1 MIQNRKGVLL
11 SMYRFSKAELK
22 DKIEKNLMLL
32 FSVEPEQASDD
43 QFYKATSLLVRNFLM
58 EKRKDF
64 SAYTHS
70 NGNKEIY
77 YLSME
82 FLMGR
87 SLKNSLYNLG
97 VAGLIGSALEEMG
110 VKLENLYEYEPDPGL
125 GNGGLG
131 RLAACYLDGLAS
143 QDYTATGYCI
153 LYEYGIF
160 KQKII
165 DGWQTELPDYWLPGG
180 EIWLSPSP
188 DQAIDVHFGGEI
200 EESWDYGYHHVDYKN
215 YSTVKAVPY
224 DLPVS
229 GYRSNGVSNLR
240 LWKAVSAGIDMDSFN
255 RGDYLSALR
264 QNSMTEVISKVLYPN
279 DSHLEGKLLR
289 LRQQYFL
296 VAASVGDI
304 INRHMSTY
312 GTLDN
317 LADKI
322 AIHINDTHPTLAI
335 PELMRIL
342 LDECGYT
349 WERAWELTQ
358 GVFAYTNHTVMS
370 EALEIWSEDL
380 FKNLLPRI
388 YQIICEINRRF
399 CLELE
404 QKYHQPAHAVSA
416 MSIVQN
422 RGIKMAN
429 LCVVG
434 SHSVNGVSRLH
445 SQIIKEDLFN
455 AFYNIWPE
463 KFTNVTNGIASRRWL
478 LQANPNLTKFISSRI
493 GDGFLKDFS
502 QLSRLKEF
510 ASDPASL
517 QELAQVKRKNKL
529 EFSKFVQKQYG
540 IELDPDSIFDAQ
552 IKRLHEYKRQHLNAL
567 HILYLMKKLRENPDL
582 DLTPR
587 TFIFGAKAAPG
598 YYLAKQI
605 IRLICVLQKE
615 IENDPVL
622 RKKLRIV
629 YLEDYR
635 VTLSE
640 ILTPAC
646 DVSEQISLAGTE
658 ASGTGNM
665 KLMLGGAITLGTYD
679 GANVEIHEQVGDENI
694 LIFGMRTEEVTSLRH
709 WGYTPEEIYHKD
721 PVIKDLIDTLY
732 AGIGGNKFPDIAG
745 SLKTTDPY
753 MVLADFHSYVQAQE
767 KIQQLYRRPE
777 VWSRMSLM
785 NIAGSGIFCADRAVE
800 EYAKRIWH
808 LTK

>member
-1 MIQNRKGVLL
+1 MD
-11 SMYRFSKAELK
+11 RFSKAELK
-22 DKIEKNLMLL
+22 AEIEKNLMLL

-43 QFYKATSLLVRNFLM
+43 QFYKATSLMVRNILT
-58 EKRKDF
+58 EKQKNF

-70 NGNKEIY
+70 NGNKEVY

-87 SLKNSLYNLG
+87 SLKNSLYNLEI
-97 VAGLIGSALEEMG
+97 VGLVSAALDEMG

-180 EIWLSPSP
+180 EIWLTPNP
-188 DQAIDVHFGGEI
+188 DQAIDVHFGGEV
-200 EESWDYGYHHVDYKN
+200 EEFWDYGYHHINYKN
-215 YSTVKAVPY
+215 YNTVKAVPY
-224 DLPVS
+224 DMPVS
-229 GYRSNGVSNLR
+229 GYQSEGVSNLR

-279 DSHLEGKLLR
+279 DSHMEGKLLR

-296 VAASVGDI
+296 AAASVGDI
-304 INRHMSTY
+304 INHHMATY

-370 EALEIWSEDL
+370 EALEIWNEDM

-404 QKYHQPAHAVSA
+404 QKYNQPPYAVSS

-434 SHSVNGVSRLH
+434 SHSVNGVSKLH
-445 SQIIKEDLFN
+445 SQIIKDDLFHL
-455 AFYNIWPE
+455 FYGVWPE

-478 LQANPNLTKFISSRI
+478 LQANPRLTKFISARI
-493 GDGFLKDFS
+493 GEDYLKDFS
-502 QLSRLKEF
+502 QLSQLKTF
-510 ASDPASL
+510 AEDPDTL
-517 QELAQVKRKNKL
+517 KELAQVKRENKL
-529 EFSKFVQKQYG
+529 SFAGFVQKQYG
-540 IELDPDSIFDAQ
+540 ITLDPESIFDAQ
-552 IKRLHEYKRQHLNAL
+552 VKRLHEYKRQHLNAL
-567 HILYLMKKLRENPDL
+567 HILHLMKKLRDNPNL

-587 TFIFGAKAAPG
+587 AFIFGAKAAPG

-615 IENDPVL
+615 IENDPLL
-622 RKKLRIV
+622 RQKLRIV

-640 ILTPAC
+640 LLTPAC

-694 LIFGMRTEEVTSLRH
+694 VIFGMRTEEVNAMRQR
-709 WGYTPEEIYHKD
+709 GYAPGEYYQKD
-721 PVIKDLIDTLY
+721 PLIRDLIDTLY
-732 AGIGGNKFPDIAG
+732 AGISGNKFPEIAD
-745 SLKTTDPY
+745 SLKNTDPY
-753 MVLADFHSYVQAQE
+753 MVLADFRAYLQAQE
-767 KIQQLYRRPE
+767 KIQQLYRQPD
-777 VWSRMSLM
+777 VWHRMSLM
-785 NIAGSGIFCADRAVE
+785 NIAGSGVFCADRAVE
-800 EYAKRIWH
+800 EYAQRIWR

>member
-1 MIQNRKGVLL
+1 MD
-11 SMYRFSKAELK
+11 RFSKAELK
-22 DKIEKNLMLL
+22 AEIEKNLMLL

-43 QFYKATSLLVRNFLM
+43 QFYKATALMVRNILT
-58 EKRKDF
+58 EKQKNF

-70 NGNKEIY
+70 NGNKEVY

-87 SLKNSLYNLG
+87 SLKNSLHNLEI
-97 VAGLIGSALEEMG
+97 AGLASAALEEMG
-110 VKLENLYEYEPDPGL
+110 VKLECLYEYEPDPGL

-180 EIWLSPSP
+180 EIWLTPNP
-188 DQAIDVHFGGEI
+188 DQAIDVHFGGEV
-200 EESWDYGYHHVDYKN
+200 EEFWDYGYHHINYKN
-215 YSTVKAVPY
+215 YNTVKAIPY
-224 DLPVS
+224 DMPVS
-229 GYRSNGVSNLR
+229 GYQSEGVSNLR

-279 DSHLEGKLLR
+279 DSHMEGKLLR

-304 INRHMSTY
+304 VNRHMSTY

-370 EALEIWSEDL
+370 EALEVWNEDL

-404 QKYHQPAHAVSA
+404 QKYHQPPYAVSS

-434 SHSVNGVSRLH
+434 SHSVNGVSKLH
-445 SQIIKEDLFN
+445 SKIIQDDLFHL
-455 AFYNIWPE
+455 FYGIWPE

-478 LQANPNLTKFISSRI
+478 LQANPRLTKFISSRI
-493 GDGFLKDFS
+493 GEGYLKDFS
-502 QLSRLKEF
+502 QISRLKAF
-510 ASDPASL
+510 ADDPDSL
-517 QELAQVKRKNKL
+517 KELAQVKRENKL
-529 EFSKFVQKQYG
+529 SFSKFVQKQYG
-540 IELDPDSIFDAQ
+540 IALNPDSIFDAQ
-552 IKRLHEYKRQHLNAL
+552 VKRLHEYKRQHLNAL

-582 DLTPR
+582 DLVPR

-615 IENDPVL
+615 IENDPLL
-622 RKKLRIV
+622 RQKLRIV

-640 ILTPAC
+640 LLTPAC

-694 LIFGMRTEEVTSLRH
+694 MIFGMRTEEVDALRQR
-709 WGYTPEEIYHKD
+709 GYAPGEYYEKD
-721 PVIKDLIDTLY
+721 PLIQDLINTLY
-732 AGIGGNKFPDIAG
+732 EGISGSKFPEIAD
-745 SLKTTDPY
+745 SLKNVDPY
-753 MVLADFHSYVQAQE
+753 MVLADFRAYIEAQE
-767 KIQQLYRRPE
+767 KIQQLYRQPE

-785 NIAGSGIFCADRAVE
+785 NIAGSGVFCADRAVE
-800 EYAKRIWH
+800 EYAHRIWR

>member
-1 MIQNRKGVLL
+1 MD
-11 SMYRFSKAELK
+11 RFSKAELK
-22 DKIEKNLMLL
+22 AEIEKNLMLL

-43 QFYKATSLLVRNFLM
+43 QFYKATALMVRNILT
-58 EKRKDF
+58 EKQKNF

-70 NGNKEIY
+70 NGNKEVY

-87 SLKNSLYNLG
+87 SLKNSLYNLEI
-97 VAGLIGSALEEMG
+97 AGLASAALEEMG
-110 VKLENLYEYEPDPGL
+110 VKLERLYEYEPDPGL

-180 EIWLSPSP
+180 EIWLTPNP
-188 DQAIDVHFGGEI
+188 DQAIDVHFGGEV
-200 EESWDYGYHHVDYKN
+200 EEFWDYGYHHINYKN
-215 YSTVKAVPY
+215 YNTVKAVPY
-224 DLPVS
+224 DMPVS
-229 GYRSNGVSNLR
+229 GYQSKGVSNLR

-279 DSHLEGKLLR
+279 DSHMEGKLLR

-304 INRHMSTY
+304 VNRHMSTY
-312 GTLDN
+312 DTLDN

-370 EALEIWSEDL
+370 EALEVWNEDL

-404 QKYHQPAHAVSA
+404 QKYHQPPYAVSS

-434 SHSVNGVSRLH
+434 SHSVNGVSKLH
-445 SQIIKEDLFN
+445 SKIIQDDLFHL
-455 AFYNIWPE
+455 FYGIWPE

-478 LQANPNLTKFISSRI
+478 LQANPRLTKFISSRI
-493 GDGFLKDFS
+493 GESYLKDFS
-502 QLSRLKEF
+502 QISRLKAF
-510 ASDPASL
+510 ADDPDSL
-517 QELAQVKRKNKL
+517 KELAQVKRENKL
-529 EFSKFVQKQYG
+529 SFSKFVQKQYG
-540 IELDPDSIFDAQ
+540 IALNPDSIFDAQ
-552 IKRLHEYKRQHLNAL
+552 VKRLHEYKRQHLNAL

-582 DLTPR
+582 DLVPR

-615 IENDPVL
+615 IENDPLL
-622 RKKLRIV
+622 RQKLRIV

-640 ILTPAC
+640 LLTPAC

-694 LIFGMRTEEVTSLRH
+694 MIFGMRTEEVDALRQR
-709 WGYTPEEIYHKD
+709 GYAPGEYYEKD
-721 PVIKDLIDTLY
+721 PLIQDLINTLY
-732 AGIGGNKFPDIAG
+732 EGISGSKFPEIAD
-745 SLKTTDPY
+745 SLKNVDPY
-753 MVLADFHSYVQAQE
+753 MVLADFRAYIEAQE
-767 KIQQLYRRPE
+767 KIQQLYRQPE

-785 NIAGSGIFCADRAVE
+785 NIAGSGVFCADRAVE
-800 EYAKRIWH
+800 EYAHRIWR

>member
-1 MIQNRKGVLL
+1 MD
-11 SMYRFSKAELK
+11 RFSKAELK
-22 DKIEKNLMLL
+22 AEIEKNLMLL

-43 QFYKATSLLVRNFLM
+43 QFYKATSLMVRNILT
-58 EKRKDF
+58 EKQKNF

-70 NGNKEIY
+70 NGNKEVY

-87 SLKNSLYNLG
+87 SLKNSLYNLEI
-97 VAGLIGSALEEMG
+97 VGLVSAALDEMG

-180 EIWLSPSP
+180 EIWLTPNP
-188 DQAIDVHFGGEI
+188 DQAIDVHFGAEA
-200 EESWDYGYHHVDYKN
+200 EEFWDYGYHHINYKN
-215 YSTVKAVPY
+215 YNTVKAVPY
-224 DLPVS
+224 DMPVS
-229 GYRSNGVSNLR
+229 GYQSEGVSNLR

-279 DSHLEGKLLR
+279 DSHMEGKLLR

-296 VAASVGDI
+296 AAASVGDI
-304 INRHMSTY
+304 INHHMATY

-370 EALEIWSEDL
+370 EALEIWNEDM

-404 QKYHQPAHAVSA
+404 QKYNQPPYAVSS

-434 SHSVNGVSRLH
+434 SHSVNGVSKLH
-445 SQIIKEDLFN
+445 SQIIKDDLFHL
-455 AFYNIWPE
+455 FYGVWPE

-478 LQANPNLTKFISSRI
+478 LQANPRLTKFISARI
-493 GDGFLKDFS
+493 GEDYLKDFS
-502 QLSRLKEF
+502 QLSQLKTF
-510 ASDPASL
+510 AEDPDTL
-517 QELAQVKRKNKL
+517 KELAQVKRENKL
-529 EFSKFVQKQYG
+529 SFAGFVQKQYG
-540 IELDPDSIFDAQ
+540 ITLDPESIFDAQ
-552 IKRLHEYKRQHLNAL
+552 VKRLHEYKRQHLNAL
-567 HILYLMKKLRENPDL
+567 HILHLMKKLRDNPNL

-615 IENDPVL
+615 IENDPLL
-622 RKKLRIV
+622 RQKLRIV

-640 ILTPAC
+640 LLTPAC

-694 LIFGMRTEEVTSLRH
+694 VIFGMRTEEVNAMRQR
-709 WGYTPEEIYHKD
+709 GYAPGEYYQKD
-721 PVIKDLIDTLY
+721 PLIRDLIDTLY
-732 AGIGGNKFPDIAG
+732 AGISGNKFPEIAD
-745 SLKTTDPY
+745 SLKNTDPY
-753 MVLADFHSYVQAQE
+753 MVLADFRAYLEAQE
-767 KIQQLYRRPE
+767 KIQQLYRQPD
-777 VWSRMSLM
+777 VWHRMSLM
-785 NIAGSGIFCADRAVE
+785 NIAGSGVFCADRAVE
-800 EYAKRIWH
+800 EYAQRIWR

>member
-1 MIQNRKGVLL
+1 MD
-11 SMYRFSKAELK
+11 RFSKAELK
-22 DKIEKNLMLL
+22 AEIEKNLMLL

-43 QFYKATSLLVRNFLM
+43 QFYKATALMVRNILT
-58 EKRKDF
+58 EKQKNF

-70 NGNKEIY
+70 NGNKEVY

-87 SLKNSLYNLG
+87 SLKNSLYNLEI
-97 VAGLIGSALEEMG
+97 VGLASAALEEMG
-110 VKLENLYEYEPDPGL
+110 VKLERLYEYEPDPGL

-180 EIWLSPSP
+180 EIWLTPNP
-188 DQAIDVHFGGEI
+188 DQAIDVHFGGEV
-200 EESWDYGYHHVDYKN
+200 EEFWDYGYHHINYKN
-215 YSTVKAVPY
+215 YNTVKAVPY
-224 DLPVS
+224 DMPVS
-229 GYRSNGVSNLR
+229 GYQSEGVSNLR

-264 QNSMTEVISKVLYPN
+264 QNSMTEVISKFLYPN
-279 DSHLEGKLLR
+279 DSHMEGKLLR

-304 INRHMSTY
+304 VNRHMSTY

-370 EALEIWSEDL
+370 EALEVWNEDL

-404 QKYHQPAHAVSA
+404 QKYHQPLYAVSS

-434 SHSVNGVSRLH
+434 SHSVNGVSKLH
-445 SQIIKEDLFN
+445 SKIIQDDLFHL
-455 AFYNIWPE
+455 FYGVWPE

-478 LQANPNLTKFISSRI
+478 LQANPRLTKFISSRI
-493 GDGFLKDFS
+493 GEGYLKDFS
-502 QLSRLKEF
+502 QLSRLKAF
-510 ASDPASL
+510 ADDPDSL
-517 QELAQVKRKNKL
+517 KELAQVKRENKL
-529 EFSKFVQKQYG
+529 SFSKFVQKQYG
-540 IELDPDSIFDAQ
+540 IALNPDSIFDAQ
-552 IKRLHEYKRQHLNAL
+552 VKRLHEYKRQHLNAL

-582 DLTPR
+582 DLVPR

-615 IENDPVL
+615 IENDPLL
-622 RKKLRIV
+622 RQKLRIV

-640 ILTPAC
+640 LLTPAC

-694 LIFGMRTEEVTSLRH
+694 MIFGMRTEEVDALRQR
-709 WGYTPEEIYHKD
+709 GYAPGEYYEKD
-721 PVIKDLIDTLY
+721 PLIQDLINTLY
-732 AGIGGNKFPDIAG
+732 EGISGSKFPEIAD
-745 SLKTTDPY
+745 SLKNVDPY
-753 MVLADFHSYVQAQE
+753 MVLADFRAYIEAQE
-767 KIQQLYRRPE
+767 KIQQLYRQPE

-785 NIAGSGIFCADRAVE
+785 NIAGSGVFCADRAVE
-800 EYAKRIWH
+800 EYAHRIWR

>member
-1 MIQNRKGVLL
+1 MD
-11 SMYRFSKAELK
+11 RFSKAELK
-22 DKIEKNLMLL
+22 AEIEKNLMLL

-43 QFYKATSLLVRNFLM
+43 QFYKATSLMVRNILT
-58 EKRKDF
+58 EKQKNF

-70 NGNKEIY
+70 NGNKEVY

-87 SLKNSLYNLG
+87 SLKNSLYNLEI
-97 VAGLIGSALEEMG
+97 VGLVSAALDEMG

-180 EIWLSPSP
+180 EIWLTPNP
-188 DQAIDVHFGGEI
+188 DQAIDVHFGGEV
-200 EESWDYGYHHVDYKN
+200 EEFWDYGYHHINYKN
-215 YSTVKAVPY
+215 YNTVKAVPY
-224 DLPVS
+224 DMPVS
-229 GYRSNGVSNLR
+229 GYQSEGVSNLR

-279 DSHLEGKLLR
+279 DSHMEGKLLR

-296 VAASVGDI
+296 AAASVGDI
-304 INRHMSTY
+304 INHHMATY

-370 EALEIWSEDL
+370 EALEIWNEDM

-404 QKYHQPAHAVSA
+404 QKYNRPPYAVSS

-434 SHSVNGVSRLH
+434 SHSVNGVSKLH
-445 SQIIKEDLFN
+445 SQIIKDDLFHL
-455 AFYNIWPE
+455 FYGVWPE

-478 LQANPNLTKFISSRI
+478 LQANPRLTKFISARI
-493 GDGFLKDFS
+493 GEGYLKDFS
-502 QLSRLKEF
+502 QLSQLKTF
-510 ASDPASL
+510 AEDPDTL
-517 QELAQVKRKNKL
+517 KELAQVKRENKL
-529 EFSKFVQKQYG
+529 SFAGFVQKQYG
-540 IELDPDSIFDAQ
+540 ITLDPESIFDAQ
-552 IKRLHEYKRQHLNAL
+552 VKRLHEYKRQHLNAL
-567 HILYLMKKLRENPDL
+567 HILHLMKKLRDNPNL

-587 TFIFGAKAAPG
+587 AFIFGAKAAPG

-615 IENDPVL
+615 IENDPLL
-622 RKKLRIV
+622 RQKLRIV

-640 ILTPAC
+640 LLTPAC

-694 LIFGMRTEEVTSLRH
+694 VIFGMRTEEVNAMRQR
-709 WGYTPEEIYHKD
+709 GYAPGEYYQKD
-721 PVIKDLIDTLY
+721 PLIRDLIDTLY
-732 AGIGGNKFPDIAG
+732 AGISGNKFPEIAD
-745 SLKTTDPY
+745 SLKNTDPY
-753 MVLADFHSYVQAQE
+753 MVLADFRAYLEAQE
-767 KIQQLYRRPE
+767 KVQQLYRQPD
-777 VWSRMSLM
+777 VWHRMSLM
-785 NIAGSGIFCADRAVE
+785 NIAGSGVFCADRAVE
-800 EYAKRIWH
+800 EYAQRIWR

>member
-1 MIQNRKGVLL
+1 MD
-11 SMYRFSKAELK
+11 RFSKAELK
-22 DKIEKNLMLL
+22 AEIEKNLMLL
-32 FSVEPEQASDD
+32 FSEEPEQASDD
-43 QFYKATSLLVRNFLM
+43 QFYKATALMVRNILT
-58 EKRKDF
+58 EKQKNF

-70 NGNKEIY
+70 NGNKEVY

-87 SLKNSLYNLG
+87 SLKNSLHNLEI
-97 VAGLIGSALEEMG
+97 AGLASAALEEMG
-110 VKLENLYEYEPDPGL
+110 VKLERLYEYEPDPGL

-180 EIWLSPSP
+180 EIWLTPNP
-188 DQAIDVHFGGEI
+188 DQAIDVHFGGEV
-200 EESWDYGYHHVDYKN
+200 EEFWDYGYHHINYKN
-215 YSTVKAVPY
+215 YNTVKAIPY
-224 DLPVS
+224 DMPVS
-229 GYRSNGVSNLR
+229 GYQSEGVSNLR

-279 DSHLEGKLLR
+279 DSHMEGKLLR

-304 INRHMSTY
+304 VNRHMSTY

-370 EALEIWSEDL
+370 EALEVWNEDL

-404 QKYHQPAHAVSA
+404 QKYHQPPYAVSS

-434 SHSVNGVSRLH
+434 SHSVNGVSKLH
-445 SQIIKEDLFN
+445 SKIIQDDLFHL
-455 AFYNIWPE
+455 FYGIWPE

-478 LQANPNLTKFISSRI
+478 LQANPRLTKFISSRI
-493 GDGFLKDFS
+493 GEGYLKDFS
-502 QLSRLKEF
+502 QISRLKAF
-510 ASDPASL
+510 ADDPDSL
-517 QELAQVKRKNKL
+517 KELAQVKRENKL
-529 EFSKFVQKQYG
+529 SFSKFVQKQYG
-540 IELDPDSIFDAQ
+540 IALNPDSIFDAQ
-552 IKRLHEYKRQHLNAL
+552 VKRLHEYKRQHLNAL

-582 DLTPR
+582 DLVPR

-615 IENDPVL
+615 IENDPLL
-622 RKKLRIV
+622 RQKLRIV

-640 ILTPAC
+640 LLTPAC

-694 LIFGMRTEEVTSLRH
+694 MIFGMRTEEVDALRQR
-709 WGYTPEEIYHKD
+709 GYAPGEYYEKD
-721 PVIKDLIDTLY
+721 PLIQDLINTLY
-732 AGIGGNKFPDIAG
+732 EGISGSKFPEIAD
-745 SLKTTDPY
+745 SLKNVDPY
-753 MVLADFHSYVQAQE
+753 MVLADFHAYIEAQE
-767 KIQQLYRRPE
+767 KIQQLYRQPE

-785 NIAGSGIFCADRAVE
+785 NIAGSGVFCADRAVE
-800 EYAKRIWH
+800 EYAHRIWH

>member
-1 MIQNRKGVLL
+1 MD
-11 SMYRFSKAELK
+11 RFSKAELK
-22 DKIEKNLMLL
+22 AEIEKNLMLL

-43 QFYKATSLLVRNFLM
+43 QFYKATALMVRNILT
-58 EKRKDF
+58 EKQKNF

-70 NGNKEIY
+70 NGNKEVY

-87 SLKNSLYNLG
+87 SLKNSLYNLEI
-97 VAGLIGSALEEMG
+97 VGLASAALEEMG
-110 VKLENLYEYEPDPGL
+110 VKLERLYEYEPDPGL

-180 EIWLSPSP
+180 EIWLTPNP
-188 DQAIDVHFGGEI
+188 DQAIDVHFGGEV
-200 EESWDYGYHHVDYKN
+200 EEFWDYGYHHINYKN
-215 YSTVKAVPY
+215 YNTVKAIPY
-224 DLPVS
+224 DMPVS
-229 GYRSNGVSNLR
+229 GYQSEGVSNLR

-279 DSHLEGKLLR
+279 DSHMEGKLLR

-304 INRHMSTY
+304 VNRHMSTY

-370 EALEIWSEDL
+370 EALEVWNEDL

-404 QKYHQPAHAVSA
+404 QKYHQPLYAVSS

-434 SHSVNGVSRLH
+434 SHSVNGVSKLH
-445 SQIIKEDLFN
+445 SKIIQDDLFHL
-455 AFYNIWPE
+455 FYGVWPE

-478 LQANPNLTKFISSRI
+478 LQANPRLTKFISSRI
-493 GDGFLKDFS
+493 GEGYLKDFS
-502 QLSRLKEF
+502 QLSRLKAF
-510 ASDPASL
+510 ADDPDSL
-517 QELAQVKRKNKL
+517 KELAQVKRENKL
-529 EFSKFVQKQYG
+529 SFSKFVQKQYG
-540 IELDPDSIFDAQ
+540 IALNPDSIFDAQ
-552 IKRLHEYKRQHLNAL
+552 VKRLHEYKRQHLNAL

-582 DLTPR
+582 DLVPR

-615 IENDPVL
+615 IENDPLL
-622 RKKLRIV
+622 RQKLRIV

-640 ILTPAC
+640 LLTPAC

-694 LIFGMRTEEVTSLRH
+694 MIFGMRTEEVDALRQR
-709 WGYTPEEIYHKD
+709 GYAPGEYYEKD
-721 PVIKDLIDTLY
+721 PLIQDLINTLY
-732 AGIGGNKFPDIAG
+732 EGISGSKFPEIAD
-745 SLKTTDPY
+745 SLKNVDPY
-753 MVLADFHSYVQAQE
+753 MVLADFRAYIEAQE
-767 KIQQLYRRPE
+767 KIQQLYRQPE

-785 NIAGSGIFCADRAVE
+785 NIAGSGVFCADRAVE
-800 EYAKRIWH
+800 EYAHRIWR

>member
-1 MIQNRKGVLL
+1 MD
-11 SMYRFSKAELK
+11 RFSKAELK
-22 DKIEKNLMLL
+22 AEIEKNLMLL

-43 QFYKATSLLVRNFLM
+43 QFYKATSLMVRNILT
-58 EKRKDF
+58 EKQKNF

-70 NGNKEIY
+70 NGNKEVY

-87 SLKNSLYNLG
+87 SLKNSLYNLEI
-97 VAGLIGSALEEMG
+97 VGLVSAALDEMG

-180 EIWLSPSP
+180 EIWLTPNP
-188 DQAIDVHFGGEI
+188 DQAIDVHFGGEV
-200 EESWDYGYHHVDYKN
+200 EEFWDYGYHHINYKN
-215 YSTVKAVPY
+215 YNTVKAVPY
-224 DLPVS
+224 DMPVS
-229 GYRSNGVSNLR
+229 GYQSEGVSNLR

-279 DSHLEGKLLR
+279 DSHMEGKLLR

-296 VAASVGDI
+296 AAASVGDI
-304 INRHMSTY
+304 INHHMATY

-370 EALEIWSEDL
+370 EALEIWNEDM

-404 QKYHQPAHAVSA
+404 QKYNQPPYAVSS

-434 SHSVNGVSRLH
+434 SHSVNGVSKLH
-445 SQIIKEDLFN
+445 SQIIKNDLFHL
-455 AFYNIWPE
+455 FYGVWPE

-478 LQANPNLTKFISSRI
+478 LQANPRLTKFISARI
-493 GDGFLKDFS
+493 GEGYLKDFS
-502 QLSRLKEF
+502 QLSQLKTF
-510 ASDPASL
+510 AEDPDTL
-517 QELAQVKRKNKL
+517 KELAQVKRENKL
-529 EFSKFVQKQYG
+529 SFAGFVQKQYG
-540 IELDPDSIFDAQ
+540 ITLDPESIFDAQ
-552 IKRLHEYKRQHLNAL
+552 VKRLHEYKRQHLNAL
-567 HILYLMKKLRENPDL
+567 HILHLMKKLRDNPNL

-615 IENDPVL
+615 IENDPLL
-622 RKKLRIV
+622 RQKLRIV

-640 ILTPAC
+640 LLTPAC

-694 LIFGMRTEEVTSLRH
+694 VIFGMRTEEVNAMRQR
-709 WGYTPEEIYHKD
+709 GYAPGEYYQKD
-721 PVIKDLIDTLY
+721 PLIRDLIDTLY
-732 AGIGGNKFPDIAG
+732 AGISGNKFPEIAD
-745 SLKTTDPY
+745 SLKNTDPY
-753 MVLADFHSYVQAQE
+753 MVLADFRAYIEAQE
-767 KIQQLYRRPE
+767 KIQQLYRQPD
-777 VWSRMSLM
+777 VWNRMSLM
-785 NIAGSGIFCADRAVE
+785 NIAGSGVFCADRAVE
-800 EYAKRIWH
+800 EYAQRIWR

>member
-1 MIQNRKGVLL
+1 MD
-11 SMYRFSKAELK
+11 RFSKAELK
-22 DKIEKNLMLL
+22 AEIEKNLMLL

-43 QFYKATSLLVRNFLM
+43 QFYKATALMVRNILT
-58 EKRKDF
+58 EKQKNF

-70 NGNKEIY
+70 NGNKEVY

-87 SLKNSLYNLG
+87 SLKNSLYNLEI
-97 VAGLIGSALEEMG
+97 AGLASASLEEMG
-110 VKLENLYEYEPDPGL
+110 VKLERLYEYEPDPGL

-180 EIWLSPSP
+180 EIWLTPNP
-188 DQAIDVHFGGEI
+188 DQAIDVHFGGEV
-200 EESWDYGYHHVDYKN
+200 EEFWDYGYHHINYKN
-215 YSTVKAVPY
+215 YNTVKAVPY
-224 DLPVS
+224 DMPVS
-229 GYRSNGVSNLR
+229 GYQSEGVSNLR

-279 DSHLEGKLLR
+279 DSHMEGKLLR

-304 INRHMSTY
+304 VNRHMSTY

-370 EALEIWSEDL
+370 EALEVWNEDL

-404 QKYHQPAHAVSA
+404 QKYHQPLYAVSS

-434 SHSVNGVSRLH
+434 SHSVNGVSKLH
-445 SQIIKEDLFN
+445 SKIIQDDLFHL
-455 AFYNIWPE
+455 FYGVWPE

-478 LQANPNLTKFISSRI
+478 LQANPRLTKFISSRI
-493 GDGFLKDFS
+493 GEGYLKDFS
-502 QLSRLKEF
+502 QLSRLKAF
-510 ASDPASL
+510 ADDPDSL
-517 QELAQVKRKNKL
+517 KELAQVKRENKL
-529 EFSKFVQKQYG
+529 SFSKFVQKQYG
-540 IELDPDSIFDAQ
+540 IALNPDSIFDAQ
-552 IKRLHEYKRQHLNAL
+552 VKRLHEYKRQHLNAL

-582 DLTPR
+582 DLVPR

-615 IENDPVL
+615 IENDPLL
-622 RKKLRIV
+622 RQKLRIV

-640 ILTPAC
+640 LLTPAC

-694 LIFGMRTEEVTSLRH
+694 MIFGMRTEEVDALRQR
-709 WGYTPEEIYHKD
+709 GYAPGEYYEKD
-721 PVIKDLIDTLY
+721 PLIQDLINTLY
-732 AGIGGNKFPDIAG
+732 EGISGSKFPEIAD
-745 SLKTTDPY
+745 SLKNVDPY
-753 MVLADFHSYVQAQE
+753 MVLADFRAYIEAQE
-767 KIQQLYRRPE
+767 KIQQLYRQPE

-785 NIAGSGIFCADRAVE
+785 NIAGSGVFCADRAVE
-800 EYAKRIWH
+800 EYAHRIWR

>member
-1 MIQNRKGVLL
+1 MD
-11 SMYRFSKAELK
+11 RFSKAELK
-22 DKIEKNLMLL
+22 AEIEKNLMLL

-43 QFYKATSLLVRNFLM
+43 QFYKATSLMVRNILT
-58 EKRKDF
+58 EKQKNF

-70 NGNKEIY
+70 NGNKEVY

-87 SLKNSLYNLG
+87 SLKNSLYNLEI
-97 VAGLIGSALEEMG
+97 VGLVSAALDEMG

-180 EIWLSPSP
+180 EIWLTPNP
-188 DQAIDVHFGGEI
+188 DQAIDVHFGGEV
-200 EESWDYGYHHVDYKN
+200 EEFWDYGYHHINYKN
-215 YSTVKAVPY
+215 YNTVKAVPY
-224 DLPVS
+224 DMPVS
-229 GYRSNGVSNLR
+229 GYQSEGVSNLR

-279 DSHLEGKLLR
+279 DSHMEGKLLR

-296 VAASVGDI
+296 AAASVGDI
-304 INRHMSTY
+304 INHHMATY

-370 EALEIWSEDL
+370 EALEIWNEDM

-404 QKYHQPAHAVSA
+404 QKYNQPPYAVSS

-434 SHSVNGVSRLH
+434 SHSVNGVSKLH
-445 SQIIKEDLFN
+445 SQIIKDDLFHL
-455 AFYNIWPE
+455 FYGVWPE

-478 LQANPNLTKFISSRI
+478 LQANPRLTKFISARI
-493 GDGFLKDFS
+493 GEGYLKDFS
-502 QLSRLKEF
+502 QLSQLKTF
-510 ASDPASL
+510 AEDPDTL
-517 QELAQVKRKNKL
+517 KELAQVKRENKL
-529 EFSKFVQKQYG
+529 SFAGFVQKQYG
-540 IELDPDSIFDAQ
+540 ITLDPESIFDAQ
-552 IKRLHEYKRQHLNAL
+552 VKRLHEYKRQHLNAL
-567 HILYLMKKLRENPDL
+567 HILHLMKKLRDNPNL

-615 IENDPVL
+615 IENDPLL
-622 RKKLRIV
+622 RQKLRIV

-640 ILTPAC
+640 LLTPAC

-694 LIFGMRTEEVTSLRH
+694 VIFGMRTEEVNAMRQR
-709 WGYTPEEIYHKD
+709 GYAPGEYYQKD
-721 PVIKDLIDTLY
+721 PLIRDLIDTLY
-732 AGIGGNKFPDIAG
+732 AGISGNKFPEIAD
-745 SLKTTDPY
+745 SLKNTDPY
-753 MVLADFHSYVQAQE
+753 MVLADFRAYLEAQE
-767 KIQQLYRRPE
+767 KIQQLYRQPD
-777 VWSRMSLM
+777 VWHRMSLM
-785 NIAGSGIFCADRAVE
+785 NIAGSGVFCADRAVE
-800 EYAKRIWH
+800 EYAQRIWR

>member
-1 MIQNRKGVLL
+1 MD
-11 SMYRFSKAELK
+11 RFSKAELK
-22 DKIEKNLMLL
+22 AEIEKNLMLL

-43 QFYKATSLLVRNFLM
+43 QFYKATSLMVRNILT
-58 EKRKDF
+58 EKQKNF

-70 NGNKEIY
+70 NGNKEVY

-87 SLKNSLYNLG
+87 SLKNSLYNLEI
-97 VAGLIGSALEEMG
+97 VGLVSAALDEMG

-180 EIWLSPSP
+180 EIWLTPNP
-188 DQAIDVHFGGEI
+188 DQAIDVHFGGEV
-200 EESWDYGYHHVDYKN
+200 EEFWDYGYHHINYKN
-215 YSTVKAVPY
+215 YNTVKAVPY
-224 DLPVS
+224 DMPVS
-229 GYRSNGVSNLR
+229 GYQSEGVSNLR

-279 DSHLEGKLLR
+279 DSHMEGKLLR

-296 VAASVGDI
+296 AAASVGDI
-304 INRHMSTY
+304 INHHMATY

-370 EALEIWSEDL
+370 EALEIWNEDM

-404 QKYHQPAHAVSA
+404 QKYNQPPYAVSS

-434 SHSVNGVSRLH
+434 SHSVNGVSKLH
-445 SQIIKEDLFN
+445 SQIIKDDLFHL
-455 AFYNIWPE
+455 FYGVWPE

-478 LQANPNLTKFISSRI
+478 LQANPRLTKFISARI
-493 GDGFLKDFS
+493 GEGYLKDFS
-502 QLSRLKEF
+502 QLSQLKTF
-510 ASDPASL
+510 AEDPDTL
-517 QELAQVKRKNKL
+517 KELAQVKRENKL
-529 EFSKFVQKQYG
+529 SFAGFVQKQYG
-540 IELDPDSIFDAQ
+540 ITLDPESIFDAQ
-552 IKRLHEYKRQHLNAL
+552 VKRLHEYKRQHLNAL
-567 HILYLMKKLRENPDL
+567 HILHLMKKLRDNPNL

-587 TFIFGAKAAPG
+587 AFIFGAKAAPG

-615 IENDPVL
+615 IENDPLL
-622 RKKLRIV
+622 RQKLRIV

-640 ILTPAC
+640 LLTPAC

-694 LIFGMRTEEVTSLRH
+694 VIFGMRTEEVNAMRQR
-709 WGYTPEEIYHKD
+709 GYAPGEYYQKD
-721 PVIKDLIDTLY
+721 PLIRDLIDTLY
-732 AGIGGNKFPDIAG
+732 AGISGNKFPEIAD
-745 SLKTTDPY
+745 SLKNTDPY
-753 MVLADFHSYVQAQE
+753 MVLADFRAYLQAQE
-767 KIQQLYRRPE
+767 KIQQLYRQPD
-777 VWSRMSLM
+777 VWHRMSLM
-785 NIAGSGIFCADRAVE
+785 NIAGSGVFCADRAVE
-800 EYAKRIWH
+800 EYAQRIWR

>member
-1 MIQNRKGVLL
+1 MD
-11 SMYRFSKAELK
+11 RFSKAELK
-22 DKIEKNLMLL
+22 AEIEKNLMLL

-43 QFYKATSLLVRNFLM
+43 QFYKATALMVRNILT
-58 EKRKDF
+58 EKQKNF

-70 NGNKEIY
+70 NGNKEVY

-87 SLKNSLYNLG
+87 SLKNSLYNLEI
-97 VAGLIGSALEEMG
+97 VGLASAALEEMG
-110 VKLENLYEYEPDPGL
+110 VKLERLYEYEPDPGL

-180 EIWLSPSP
+180 EIWLTPNP
-188 DQAIDVHFGGEI
+188 DQAIDVHFGGEV
-200 EESWDYGYHHVDYKN
+200 EEFWDYGYHHINYKN
-215 YSTVKAVPY
+215 YNTVKAVPY
-224 DLPVS
+224 DMPVS
-229 GYRSNGVSNLR
+229 GYQSERVSNLR

-279 DSHLEGKLLR
+279 DSHMEGKLLR

-304 INRHMSTY
+304 VNRHMSTY

-370 EALEIWSEDL
+370 EALEVWNEDL

-404 QKYHQPAHAVSA
+404 QKYHQPLYAVSS

-434 SHSVNGVSRLH
+434 SHSVNGVSKLH
-445 SQIIKEDLFN
+445 SKIIQDDLFHL
-455 AFYNIWPE
+455 FYGVWPE

-478 LQANPNLTKFISSRI
+478 LQANPRLTKFISSRI
-493 GDGFLKDFS
+493 GEGYLKDFS
-502 QLSRLKEF
+502 QLSRLKAF
-510 ASDPASL
+510 ADDPDSL
-517 QELAQVKRKNKL
+517 KELAQVKRENKL
-529 EFSKFVQKQYG
+529 SFSKFVQKQYG
-540 IELDPDSIFDAQ
+540 IALNPDSIFDAQ
-552 IKRLHEYKRQHLNAL
+552 VKRLHEYKRQHLNAL

-582 DLTPR
+582 DLVPR

-615 IENDPVL
+615 IENDPLL
-622 RKKLRIV
+622 RQKLRIV

-640 ILTPAC
+640 LLTPAC

-694 LIFGMRTEEVTSLRH
+694 MIFGMRTEEVDALRQR
-709 WGYTPEEIYHKD
+709 GYAPGEYYEKD
-721 PVIKDLIDTLY
+721 PLIQDLINTLY
-732 AGIGGNKFPDIAG
+732 EGISGSKFPEIAD
-745 SLKTTDPY
+745 SLKNVDPY
-753 MVLADFHSYVQAQE
+753 MVLADFRAYIEAQE
-767 KIQQLYRRPE
+767 KIQQLYRQPE

-785 NIAGSGIFCADRAVE
+785 NIAGSGVFCADRAVE
-800 EYAKRIWH
+800 EYAHRIWR

>member
-1 MIQNRKGVLL
+1 MD
-11 SMYRFSKAELK
+11 RFSKAELK
-22 DKIEKNLMLL
+22 AGIEKNLMLL
-32 FSVEPEQASDD
+32 FSMEPEQASDD
-43 QFYKATSLLVRNFLM
+43 QFYKATALMVRNILT
-58 EKRKDF
+58 EKQKNF
-64 SAYTHS
+64 SAYNHS
-70 NGNKEIY
+70 NGNKEVY

-87 SLKNSLYNLG
+87 SLKNSLYNLEI
-97 VAGLIGSALEEMG
+97 VGLVSAALEEMG
-110 VKLENLYEYEPDPGL
+110 VKLENLYEHEPDPGL

-143 QDYTATGYCI
+143 QGYLATGYCI

-180 EIWLSPSP
+180 EIWMTPNP
-188 DQAIDVHFGGEI
+188 DQAIDIHFGGEV
-200 EESWDYGYHHVDYKN
+200 EEFWDYGYHHINYKN
-215 YSTVKAVPY
+215 YNTVKAVPY

-229 GYRSNGVSNLR
+229 GYQSEGVSNLR

-279 DSHLEGKLLR
+279 DSHMEGKLLR

-296 VAASVGDI
+296 AAASVGDI

-342 LDECGYT
+342 LDECGYN
-349 WERAWELTQ
+349 WDKAWELTQ

-370 EALEIWSEDL
+370 EALEVWNEDL
-380 FKNLLPRI
+380 FKSLLPRI
-388 YQIICEINRRF
+388 YQIVCEINRRF

-404 QKYHQPAHAVSA
+404 QKYQQPPYAVSS

-429 LCVVG
+429 LCVAG

-445 SQIIKEDLFN
+445 SQIIKDDLFHP
-455 AFYNIWPE
+455 FYTVWPE
-463 KFTNVTNGIASRRWL
+463 KFTNVTNGIAARRWL
-478 LQANPNLTKFISSRI
+478 LQANPRLTKFIFSRI
-493 GDGFLKDFS
+493 GDSYLKDFS
-502 QLSRLKEF
+502 KLSQLRDF
-510 ASDPASL
+510 ADDPASL
-517 QELAQVKRKNKL
+517 KELAQVKRENKL
-529 EFSKFVQKQYG
+529 AFAQFVQKQYG

-552 IKRLHEYKRQHLNAL
+552 VKRLHEYKRQHLNAL
-567 HILYLMKKLRENPDL
+567 HILYLMKKLRENPQL
-582 DLTPR
+582 DLVPR

-640 ILTPAC
+640 LLTPAC

-665 KLMLGGAITLGTYD
+665 KLMLGGAVTLGTYD

-694 LIFGMRTEEVTSLRH
+694 MIFGMRTEQVQALRQR
-709 WGYTPEEIYHKD
+709 GYAPGEYVQSD
-721 PVIKDLIDTLY
+721 PLIQDLIRTLY
-732 AGIGGNKFPDIAG
+732 EGISGNKFPEIAD
-745 SLKTTDPY
+745 SLKNVDPY
-753 MVLADFHSYVQAQE
+753 MVLADFRAYLEAQE
-767 KIQQLYRRPE
+767 NIQRLYRQPD
-777 VWSRMSLM
+777 VWYRMSLM

-800 EYAKRIWH
+800 EYAQRIWR

>member
-1 MIQNRKGVLL
+1 
-11 SMYRFSKAELK
+11 
-22 DKIEKNLMLL
+22 
-32 FSVEPEQASDD
+32 
-43 QFYKATSLLVRNFLM
+43 M
-58 EKRKDF
+58 E
-64 SAYTHS
+64 
-70 NGNKEIY
+70 
-77 YLSME
+77 E
-82 FLMGR
+82 F
-87 SLKNSLYNLG
+87 
-97 VAGLIGSALEEMG
+97 
-110 VKLENLYEYEPDPGL
+110 
-125 GNGGLG
+125 
-131 RLAACYLDGLAS
+131 
-143 QDYTATGYCI
+143 
-153 LYEYGIF
+153 
-160 KQKII
+160 
-165 DGWQTELPDYWLPGG
+165 
-180 EIWLSPSP
+180 
-188 DQAIDVHFGGEI
+188 
-200 EESWDYGYHHVDYKN
+200 WDYGYHHINYKN
-215 YSTVKAVPY
+215 YNTVKAIPY
-224 DLPVS
+224 DMPVS
-229 GYRSNGVSNLR
+229 GYQSEGVSNLR
-240 LWKAVSAGIDMDSFN
+240 LWKAVSAGVDMDSFN

-279 DSHLEGKLLR
+279 DSHMEGKLLR

-304 INRHMSTY
+304 VNRHMSTY

-370 EALEIWSEDL
+370 EALEVWYEDL
-380 FKNLLPRI
+380 FKNLLPLI
-388 YQIICEINRRF
+388 YHIICDINRRF
-399 CLELE
+399 CLDLE
-404 QKYHQPAHAVSA
+404 QKYHQPPYAVSS

-434 SHSVNGVSRLH
+434 SHSVNGVSKLH
-445 SQIIKEDLFN
+445 SKIIQDDLFHL
-455 AFYNIWPE
+455 FYGIWPE

-478 LQANPNLTKFISSRI
+478 LQANPRLTKFISSRI
-493 GDGFLKDFS
+493 GESYLKDFS
-502 QLSRLKEF
+502 QISRLKAF
-510 ASDPASL
+510 ADDPDSL
-517 QELAQVKRKNKL
+517 KELAQVKRENKL
-529 EFSKFVQKQYG
+529 SFSKFVQKQYG
-540 IELDPDSIFDAQ
+540 IALNPDSIFDAQ
-552 IKRLHEYKRQHLNAL
+552 VKRLHEYKRQHLNAL

-582 DLTPR
+582 DLVPR

-615 IENDPVL
+615 IENDPLL
-622 RKKLRIV
+622 RQKLRIV

-640 ILTPAC
+640 LLTPAC

-694 LIFGMRTEEVTSLRH
+694 MIFGMRTEEVDALRQR
-709 WGYTPEEIYHKD
+709 GYAPGEYYEKD
-721 PVIKDLIDTLY
+721 PLIQDLINTLY
-732 AGIGGNKFPDIAG
+732 EGISGSKFPEIAD
-745 SLKTTDPY
+745 SLKNVDPY
-753 MVLADFHSYVQAQE
+753 MVLADFRAYIEAQE
-767 KIQQLYRRPE
+767 KIQQLYRQPE

-785 NIAGSGIFCADRAVE
+785 NIAGSGVFCADRAVE
-800 EYAKRIWH
+800 EYAHRIWR

>member
-1 MIQNRKGVLL
+1 MD
-11 SMYRFSKAELK
+11 RFSKAELK
-22 DKIEKNLMLL
+22 AEIEKNLMLL

-43 QFYKATSLLVRNFLM
+43 QFYKATALMVRNILT
-58 EKRKDF
+58 EKQKNF

-70 NGNKEIY
+70 NGNKEVY

-87 SLKNSLYNLG
+87 SLKNSLYNLEI
-97 VAGLIGSALEEMG
+97 VGLASAALEEMG
-110 VKLENLYEYEPDPGL
+110 VKLERLYEYEPDPGL

-180 EIWLSPSP
+180 EIWLTPNP
-188 DQAIDVHFGGEI
+188 DQAIDVHFGGEV
-200 EESWDYGYHHVDYKN
+200 EEFWDYGYHHINYKN
-215 YSTVKAVPY
+215 YNTVKAVPY
-224 DLPVS
+224 DMPVS
-229 GYRSNGVSNLR
+229 GYQSEGVSNLR

-279 DSHLEGKLLR
+279 DSHMEGKLLR

-304 INRHMSTY
+304 VNRHMSTY

-370 EALEIWSEDL
+370 EALEVWNEDL

-404 QKYHQPAHAVSA
+404 QKYHQPLYAVSS

-434 SHSVNGVSRLH
+434 SHSVNGVSKLH
-445 SQIIKEDLFN
+445 SKIIQDDLFHL
-455 AFYNIWPE
+455 FYGVWPE

-478 LQANPNLTKFISSRI
+478 LQANPRLTKFISSRI
-493 GDGFLKDFS
+493 GEGYLKDFS
-502 QLSRLKEF
+502 QLSRLKAF
-510 ASDPASL
+510 ADDPDSL
-517 QELAQVKRKNKL
+517 KELAQVKRENKL
-529 EFSKFVQKQYG
+529 SFSKIVQKQYG
-540 IELDPDSIFDAQ
+540 IALNPDSIFDAQ
-552 IKRLHEYKRQHLNAL
+552 VKRLHEYKRQHLNAL

-582 DLTPR
+582 DLVPR

-615 IENDPVL
+615 IENDPLL
-622 RKKLRIV
+622 RQKLRIV

-640 ILTPAC
+640 LLTPAC

-694 LIFGMRTEEVTSLRH
+694 MIFGMRTEEVDALRQR
-709 WGYTPEEIYHKD
+709 GYAPGEYYEKD
-721 PVIKDLIDTLY
+721 PLIQDLINTLY
-732 AGIGGNKFPDIAG
+732 EGISGSKFPEIAD
-745 SLKTTDPY
+745 SLKNVDPY
-753 MVLADFHSYVQAQE
+753 MVLADFRAYIEAQE
-767 KIQQLYRRPE
+767 KIQQLYRQPE

-785 NIAGSGIFCADRAVE
+785 NIAGSGVFCADRAVE
-800 EYAKRIWH
+800 EYAHRIWR

>member
-1 MIQNRKGVLL
+1 MD
-11 SMYRFSKAELK
+11 RFSKAELK
-22 DKIEKNLMLL
+22 AEIEKNLMLL

-43 QFYKATSLLVRNFLM
+43 QFYKAPALMVRNILT
-58 EKRKDF
+58 EKQKNF

-70 NGNKEIY
+70 NGNKEVY

-87 SLKNSLYNLG
+87 SLKNSLYNLEI
-97 VAGLIGSALEEMG
+97 VGLASAALEEMG
-110 VKLENLYEYEPDPGL
+110 VKLERLYEYEPDPGL

-180 EIWLSPSP
+180 EIWLTPNP
-188 DQAIDVHFGGEI
+188 DQAIDVHFGGEV
-200 EESWDYGYHHVDYKN
+200 EEFWDYGYHHINYKN
-215 YSTVKAVPY
+215 YNTVKAVPY
-224 DLPVS
+224 DMPVS
-229 GYRSNGVSNLR
+229 GYQSEGVSNLR

-279 DSHLEGKLLR
+279 DSHMEGKLLR

-304 INRHMSTY
+304 VNRHMSTY

-370 EALEIWSEDL
+370 EALEVWNEDL

-404 QKYHQPAHAVSA
+404 QKYHQPLYAVSS

-434 SHSVNGVSRLH
+434 SHSVNGVSKLH
-445 SQIIKEDLFN
+445 SKIIQDDLFHL
-455 AFYNIWPE
+455 FYGVWPE

-478 LQANPNLTKFISSRI
+478 LQANPRLTKFISSRI
-493 GDGFLKDFS
+493 GEGYLKDFS
-502 QLSRLKEF
+502 QLSRLKAF
-510 ASDPASL
+510 ADDPDSL
-517 QELAQVKRKNKL
+517 KELAQVKRENKL
-529 EFSKFVQKQYG
+529 SFSKFVQKQYG
-540 IELDPDSIFDAQ
+540 IALNPDSIFDAQ
-552 IKRLHEYKRQHLNAL
+552 VKRLHEYKRQHLNAL

-582 DLTPR
+582 DLVPR

-615 IENDPVL
+615 IENDPLL
-622 RKKLRIV
+622 RQKLRIV

-640 ILTPAC
+640 LLTPAC

-694 LIFGMRTEEVTSLRH
+694 MIFGMRTEEVDALRQR
-709 WGYTPEEIYHKD
+709 GYAPGEYYEKD
-721 PVIKDLIDTLY
+721 PLIQDLINTLY
-732 AGIGGNKFPDIAG
+732 EGISGSKFPEIAD
-745 SLKTTDPY
+745 SLKNVDPY
-753 MVLADFHSYVQAQE
+753 MVLADFRAYIEAQE
-767 KIQQLYRRPE
+767 KIQQLYRQPE

-785 NIAGSGIFCADRAVE
+785 NIAGSGVFCADRAVK
-800 EYAKRIWH
+800 EYAHRIWR